1 MELELLIVVQG
12 DAAPWATTRGFLW
25 RTLVPML
32 YHLVRLD
39 QVQTRRTDYLSE
51 RSVLDR
57 GVGYLARVLRVF
69 VDLLSHICL

>member
-1 MELELLIVVQG
+1 MELEMLIVVQG
-12 DAAPWATTRGFLW
+12 DAEPRATTRGFLW
-25 RTLVPML
+25 RTLVPIL
-32 YHLVRLD
+32 YQLVRLD
-39 QVQTRRTDYLSE
+39 LVQTRQTDCLIE